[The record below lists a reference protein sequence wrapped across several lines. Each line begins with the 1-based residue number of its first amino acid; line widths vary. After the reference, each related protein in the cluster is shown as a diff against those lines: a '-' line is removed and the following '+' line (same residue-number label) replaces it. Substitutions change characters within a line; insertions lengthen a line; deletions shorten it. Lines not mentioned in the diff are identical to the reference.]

1 MASPRARFAA
11 LCGQMEAGAL
21 VPLALVAFA
30 LMNPLGGAL
39 SNALVPK
46 YRDLPR
52 KDKAGWAT
60 RVPAFVH
67 AVLVAYLSYA
77 SFVEEKL
84 YADPWDAESDSMRAT
99 ILVSLGYMLYDT
111 ANEARCALTCP
122 GYKATLDMITHHVVT
137 SACMGAFLNQVSHRG
152 WTWSFSSL
160 TAVMLGSEI
169 TTPLLNLLWMLRKAG
184 LGNHWSATATGLAII
199 VGFVF
204 FRVGVQAWQ
213 SYELLVP
220 QGSPG
225 RALWDPA
232 YARRRGIPRDT
243 LAAATTIS
251 VALLVL
257 NTYWLSLM
265 IMKALDTFGVTKGK
279 SAKSK
284 ALKEHDY

>member
-1 MASPRARFAA
+1 M
-11 LCGQMEAGAL
+11 
-21 VPLALVAFA
+21 
-30 LMNPLGGAL
+30 
-39 SNALVPK
+39 
-46 YRDLPR
+46 
-52 KDKAGWAT
+52 
-60 RVPAFVH
+60 
-67 AVLVAYLSYA
+67 
-77 SFVEEKL
+77 
-84 YADPWDAESDSMRAT
+84 
-99 ILVSLGYMLYDT
+99 
-111 ANEARCALTCP
+111 
-122 GYKATLDMITHHVVT
+122 
-137 SACMGAFLNQVSHRG
+137 
-152 WTWSFSSL
+152 
-160 TAVMLGSEI
+160 
-169 TTPLLNLLWMLRKAG
+169 
-184 LGNHWSATATGLAII
+184 
-199 VGFVF
+199 F